1 MKLKSNKGS
10 IAIFVLVGLLFM
22 SAFLIIMYAANVN
35 RSKAI
40 QEQFNII
47 SGIYSKGN
55 DEASYTDAYTALR
68 KKNRQTMTAYSE
80 NSNTLELTK
89 TFNENMSNY
98 RIYGNSI
105 QNDIPSSSNPVE
117 VQSVGDLVTDV
128 TDANYGK
135 YKITVKESGKNLLD
149 MRKAKGGTN
158 NGVTGVV
165 NSDGTVSCSGTATNI
180 NINIWLLGGYTQTK
194 ELLNLPTGEYYISDC
209 TIFSYDGTTRKEKS
223 GYFEVTEEEYPN
235 GFSVTA
241 VRFKQTKVGTDWNGV
256 MLHPMIERGK
266 VQGEYEQYVEPIITN
281 IYLDEP
287 LRKIGDSTDY
297 IDIKNQKII
306 RNVEVLDDTGTLT
319 IEQSLNAL
327 ATPIEESITL
337 PELQTFE
344 DYTRIEVLTEVIPSK
359 IEAEYMGYTLD

>member
-35 RSKAI
+35 KSKTI

-55 DEASYTDAYTALR
+55 DEESYTDAYTALR
-68 KKNRQTMTAYSE
+68 KKNRQTMADYSE
-80 NSNTLELTK
+80 NSATLELTK

-98 RIYGNSI
+98 RIYGNSV
-105 QNDIPSSSNPVE
+105 QDGTPSPDSPVE
-117 VQSVGDLVTDV
+117 IQSVGDLITD
-128 TDANYGK
+128 TTNSNYGK
-135 YKITVKESGKNLLD
+135 YKIPIKVSGKNLLD
-149 MRKAKGGTN
+149 MRNAKGGTSG
-158 NGVTGVV
+158 GVTGVV
-165 NSDGTVSCSGTATNI
+165 NSDGTVSCSGIATNI
-180 NINIWLLGGYTQTK
+180 TINIWLLGDYMQTK
-194 ELLNLPTGEYYISDC
+194 ELFNLPTGEYYISDC
-209 TIFSYDGTTRKEKS
+209 TIFSYDGTTRKSKS

-266 VQGEYEQYVEPIITN
+266 VQGEYEQYVEPIIAN
-281 IYLDEP
+281 IYLNEP

-297 IDIKNQKII
+297 IDFKSKKL
-306 RNVEVLDDTGTLT
+306 VKEDGTEET
-319 IEQSLNAL
+319 ID
-327 ATPIEESITL
+327 L
-337 PELQTFE
+337 PEIKTLE
-344 DYTRIEVLTEVIPSK
+344 DYTKIEVLTEVDPSR